1 MQTLKQNTEP
11 ASSSGIDVQ
20 KSTEPRKKESVSTQ
34 TQTSSVSRLTR
45 FNHQENSNLSSSLVK
60 FLMFDILCERLI
72 NIIINNVILLLQN

>member
-34 TQTSSVSRLTR
+34 TQTSSVNRLTR

-60 FLMFDILCERLI
+60 FFIFYAEKLI
-72 NIIINNVILLLQN
+72 NMVNFLFYYYFL